1 MIKQTFI
8 YVLLS
13 GIFILL
19 TGSLNAQSKRFGSY
33 QENTEREQC
42 IIKLDSATAVFNK
55 NPEKALT
62 LVEEAL
68 LLAIKNNYQEEEAK
82 AYLILGEFNF
92 SLAEYDLSLKNYQ
105 KAFKIL
111 SAKGEEKPK
120 SKKLSRSNSLLK
132 GNTTPTIYYELYPKA
147 GKAAE
152 LAGNMEESL
161 YYYLAYLEM
170 AKTRNNIDDIIS
182 ARTAIA
188 DVYTFQGDYKKAKTY
203 YFDVLDEE
211 IERGNKKGEIAINNK
226 LGQLYDKQ
234 NDQDNAL
241 QYFERSRDVALEI
254 EDDAAVNESF
264 SNIASI
270 HKGKQDIDQELEVSQ
285 QAMQYNTKRGNVSEM
300 AKNQVEIGEIYIKQD
315 DNEKAIQ
322 HLESGVEL
330 SEESGDIATKSQAVK
345 ALSEAYEK
353 TGDESDALEKYKEY
367 VELEDSINELYK
379 ETLIASNKTGRLLEN
394 TQNKVLVLEKD
405 RELDEKTIELLRREQ
420 KLQAEQIKRQK
431 LINYFLFGG
440 LILLLTASLFVYR
453 SNQSKRKA
461 NRLLMLKSLRSQMN
475 PHFIFNALN
484 SVNNYIS
491 VNDERAA
498 NKYLADFSKLM
509 RDVLENSSEDFIP
522 LSKEIEILELY
533 LKLEHHR
540 FKDKFDYSFKVDE
553 NLNTEAYF
561 IPPLLIQPYIE
572 NAIWH
577 GLRYKKEK
585 GHLSVS
591 IQQKS
596 DFVEISVIDDGIGRK
611 KSKELKTENQKIM
624 KSTGLKNIEDRLQI
638 IKEVYSVHLNV
649 TISDL
654 NIETKEGTRVTIKLH
669 RNTFV
674 ET

>member
-1 MIKQTFI
+1 MRQIFSYI
-8 YVLLS
+8 LLS
-13 GIFILL
+13 SLFILL
-19 TGSLNAQSKRFGSY
+19 AGSLIAQSNGKGSY
-33 QENTEREQC
+33 KRNTEREKC
-42 IIKLDSATAVFNK
+42 ILKLDSAGAVFNK

-68 LLAIKNNYQEEEAK
+68 LSAIKNYYQDEEAK
-82 AYLILGEFNF
+82 AYIILGEFNF
-92 SLAEYDLSLKNYQ
+92 SLAEYDLSLKNYK

-111 SAKGEEKPK
+111 STKGNGKPK
-120 SKKLSRSNSLLK
+120 SKKLSRSNSLSK
-132 GNTTPTIYYELYPKA
+132 EITPPIIYYELYPKA

-152 LAGNMEESL
+152 LAGSLKESL
-161 YYYLAYLEM
+161 SYYLAYLEM
-170 AKTRNNIDDIIS
+170 AETRNNINDIIF
-182 ARTAIA
+182 AKIAIA
-188 DVYTFQGDYKKAKTY
+188 DIYTMQGDYEKANTY
-203 YFDVLDEE
+203 YFYVLDEE
-211 IERGNKKGEIAINNK
+211 VERGNKKGEIVINNK
-226 LGQLYDKQ
+226 LGQLNDKQ
-234 NDQDNAL
+234 NDKDNAL

-270 HKGKQDIDQELEVSQ
+270 HKDKEDLTQELEVSQ
-285 QAMQYNTKRGNVSEM
+285 QAMQYNTERGNVSEM

-330 SEESGDIATKSQAVK
+330 SEESGDIETKSQAVK

-353 TGDESDALEKYKEY
+353 TGDKSDALEKYKEY

-431 LINYFLFGG
+431 MINYFLFGG
-440 LILLLTASLFVYR
+440 LILLLTASLIVYR

-540 FKDKFDYSFKVDE
+540 FKDKFDYSFSVDE

-596 DFVEISVIDDGIGRK
+596 NFVEISVIDDGIGRK

-669 RNTFV
+669 RNTFAND
-674 ET
+674 